1 MEKVK
6 MQKHE
11 IGGAGSKFI
20 KLIKKEV
27 GTLMFI
33 DSRTSKWDSC
43 AGEAI
48 IKAMGGFSIKPNME
62 EIIYDPNEEYINN

>member
-1 MEKVK
+1 ME
-6 MQKHE
+6 KHE

-33 DSRTSKWDSC
+33 DVRTSMWDSC

-48 IKAMGGFSIKPNME
+48 IKAMGGFFIKPNLE
-62 EIIYDPNEEYINN
+62 QIIYDPKS

>member
-11 IGGAGSKFI
+11 IGGAGSKFV

-62 EIIYDPNEEYINN
+62 EIIYDPTEQYINN